1 MAGKHRRGEMSHL
14 LIDRFRF
21 DSFAADSDEAGSNL
35 LTRFGHSLYLFFM
48 ITPPELLVER
58 AWTRGLEVGRYKA
71 VDDTLAHSVEAY
83 TGMPNVFFTWVRR
96 NDKRIHFEFLDNS
109 VRLGDLPRTVAF
121 GSNDRFHVLD
131 VTGILNIERY
141 GRVNVDATD
150 PQSLYRDS
158 RLLAP
163 EHNVRFLK
171 RCIEGFR
178 EVIFA
183 QQATGRIYLRI
194 TAGRPVLVDRE
205 ALEMALA
212 DPDVRASV
220 QSVAPGA
227 LDGSVA
233 VSRREEYLREPG
245 HDVVFPTIGQW
256 GRNASC

>member
-1 MAGKHRRGEMSHL
+1 
-14 LIDRFRF
+14 
-21 DSFAADSDEAGSNL
+21 
-35 LTRFGHSLYLFFM
+35 
-48 ITPPELLVER
+48 
-58 AWTRGLEVGRYKA
+58 
-71 VDDTLAHSVEAY
+71 
-83 TGMPNVFFTWVRR
+83 
-96 NDKRIHFEFLDNS
+96 
-109 VRLGDLPRTVAF
+109 
-121 GSNDRFHVLD
+121 VLD

-178 EVIFA
+178 EVVFA

-194 TAGRPVLVDRE
+194 TAGMPVLVDRE

-233 VSRREEYLREPG
+233 VSRREEYLRDPG